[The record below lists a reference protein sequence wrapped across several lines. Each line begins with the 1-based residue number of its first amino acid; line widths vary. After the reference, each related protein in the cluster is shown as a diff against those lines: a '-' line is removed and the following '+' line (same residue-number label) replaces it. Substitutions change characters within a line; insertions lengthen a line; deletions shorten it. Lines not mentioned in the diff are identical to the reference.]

1 MLKKFAAL
9 LLWSGTLFG
18 CSPFYIDAQDNVLVH
33 RESGLYVHRQ
43 VELRVNA
50 DRLVTPPPAAAPG
63 AVSGLEASNFTPISV
78 GSASFNP
85 AERERHGD
93 FLVWREMTHISKY
106 AAKGKTSLGAT
117 VCWKKD
123 GAVTVKDVFEKFP
136 FPPPDI
142 SQLDTWSPWAEA
154 GSRRDG
160 TFAWHAEVNRHAAEN
175 TDQPHYPF
183 QMRFKLVLSQRVYP

>member
-1 MLKKFAAL
+1 M
-9 LLWSGTLFG
+9 
-18 CSPFYIDAQDNVLVH
+18 DAQDNVLVH

-50 DRLVTPPPAAAPG
+50 NRLATPPPAAVPG
-63 AVSGLEASNFTPISV
+63 AVSELEASNFTPISV

-85 AERERHGD
+85 AERERDGD
-93 FLVWREMTHISKY
+93 FLVWREMTHMSKY

-117 VCWKKD
+117 VCWEKE

-142 SQLDTWSPWAEA
+142 SQLDTWSPWSEA
-154 GSRRDG
+154 GSLRDG

-175 TDQPHYPF
+175 TDQPSYPF